1 MMFPGLS
8 HFSYWLLDTLPLQR
22 VNFAAK
28 DAYEY
33 SKNYKIL
40 QSAFLQNK
48 IDKVSIQKYPQ

>member
-28 DAYEY
+28 DACEY

-40 QSAFLQNK
+40 QSAFLKNK
-48 IDKVSIQKYPQ
+48 IDKVSFQKYSE

>member
-8 HFSYWLLDTLPLQR
+8 YFSYWLLDTLPLQR
-22 VNFAAK
+22 VNFSAK

-40 QSAFLQNK
+40 QSAFLKNK